1 MFDRKIKSTKKTVP
15 VKLLDTEEMLYGST
29 SSYMER
35 KTMDVILIRCRN
47 SSLFVAKK
55 NMKCARMSNLWR
67 NSSLFVA
74 KSMYW
79 ARMGTENLVL
89 VPS

>member
-47 SSLFVAKK
+47 SSLFVVKIW
-55 NMKCARMSNLWR
+55 NVRGCLTCDVTVVFL
-67 NSSLFVA
+67 SLKVCIERGWER
-74 KSMYW
+74 KTSY
-79 ARMGTENLVL
+79 
-89 VPS
+89 